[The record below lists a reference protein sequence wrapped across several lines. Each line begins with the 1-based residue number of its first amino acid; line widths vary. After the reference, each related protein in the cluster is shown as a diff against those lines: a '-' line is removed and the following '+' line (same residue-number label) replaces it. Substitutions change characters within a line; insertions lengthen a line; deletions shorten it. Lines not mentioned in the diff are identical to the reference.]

1 MSTQERVE
9 QKELAALLIGTLND
23 SPEAYRSTVILVDVY
38 EMDYLEAADVLNIPP
53 GTVKNRL
60 ARARLQLKEKLA
72 GNLRILNLVGAS
84 KLKYMT
90 FT

>member
-1 MSTQERVE
+1 MSTQERIV

-23 SPEAYRSTVILVDVY
+23 PPEAYRSVVILVDVY

-53 GTVKNRL
+53 GTVKSRL
-60 ARARLQLKEKLA
+60 ARARLQLKEKFA